1 MDGIFSETPSSVGD
15 FATCT
20 LSVRTYPFSLDLL
33 KSFPSVPL
41 SFKPFVG
48 QFCVLSHLYLQSS

>member
-1 MDGIFSETPSSVGD
+1 MKYPGRHLLQWVTV
-15 FATCT
+15 CYLY

-33 KSFPSVPL
+33 KSFLSVPL

-48 QFCVLSHLYLQSS
+48 QLCVLSHLYLQSS